1 MLCMATIQPE
11 NLASEIEKI
20 LDKYG
25 DECVDALSES
35 IEETAKEAQKELK
48 HFNHGRTT
56 WKNYPKGWSV
66 KIEKSRLSTEGV
78 VYNSNHYQLTHLLEF
93 GHAKRNGGRT
103 SAFPHIAEV
112 NTFAQEDVLK
122 RLKEKLE
129 K

>member
-1 MLCMATIQPE
+1 MFFMATIQPE
-11 NLASEIEKI
+11 NLAGEIEKI
-20 LDKYG
+20 LNEYG

-48 HFNHGRTT
+48 HFNQGRKT
-56 WKNYPKGWSV
+56 WRNYPKGWSV

-93 GHAKRNGGRT
+93 GHATRNGGRT
-103 SAFPHIAEV
+103 AAFPHIAEV
-112 NTFAQEDVLK
+112 NEFAQKDVLE
-122 RLKEKLE
+122 RLQRKLE